1 MKRKIFFV
9 AMIVI
14 CLSLLAYGTLA
25 YFTGDVTAHNVITS
39 SGIDIQLVEKTKSSD
54 GKLVDFPKEGISGI
68 MPGSDA
74 SKIVSVKNTGESEA
88 WIRVKVEV
96 TITGTDGNPM
106 STTISKGNEQVD
118 IITWQVGEGW
128 TLKDGWYYYA
138 QKVPAEGTT
147 SILFDTVHF
156 APEMDNPYKGCTA
169 NIIVTAQA
177 VQTAHNGESAL
188 DALGWPG
195 ETLE

>member
-9 AMIVI
+9 AMTVI

-39 SGIDIQLVEKTKSSD
+39 SGIDIQLVEKTQTSN
-54 GKLVDFPKEGISGI
+54 GKLEDFPKEGISGI

-74 SKIVSVKNTGESEA
+74 SKIVSVKNTGEAEA
-88 WIRVKVEV
+88 WVRVKVEV
-96 TITGTDGNPM
+96 SITGADGKPLP
-106 STTISKGNEQVD
+106 TTIAKGTEQVQ
-118 IITWQVGEGW
+118 IITWQVGADW
-128 TLKDGWYYYA
+128 TLKDGWYYYTGS
-138 QKVPAEGTT
+138 VPAQQTT

-156 APEMDNPYKGCTA
+156 APEMDNQYKGCTA

-188 DALGWPG
+188 EALGWPG
-195 ETLE
+195 ESLK